1 MLSKIANLEDPMRCN
16 LSTLLSNV
24 NPLKS
29 GDTKPQVPSSKN
41 RIAGLPR
48 RIVMKKLIFVLAVMS
63 MIAGCG
69 GGSDSVQVA
78 QNESLPVVVAVY
90 NS

>member
-1 MLSKIANLEDPMRCN
+1 
-16 LSTLLSNV
+16 
-24 NPLKS
+24 
-29 GDTKPQVPSSKN
+29 
-41 RIAGLPR
+41 
-48 RIVMKKLIFVLAVMS
+48 MKKLIFVLAVMS